1 MSISPA
7 EHFLLLLAFQS
18 TRSEL
23 FDIQTIQ
30 QCLGIATATAQAAKD
45 SEEFRLLLEQLV
57 EGGQGCQ
64 TDNPATPPEVDS

>member
-1 MSISPA
+1 MSISPT

-23 FDIQTIQ
+23 FDIQTIR
-30 QCLGIATATAQAAKD
+30 QCLDIATANALVAKD

-57 EGGQGCQ
+57 EGEQGCQ
-64 TDNPATPPEVDS
+64 TDNPATPAGVDS